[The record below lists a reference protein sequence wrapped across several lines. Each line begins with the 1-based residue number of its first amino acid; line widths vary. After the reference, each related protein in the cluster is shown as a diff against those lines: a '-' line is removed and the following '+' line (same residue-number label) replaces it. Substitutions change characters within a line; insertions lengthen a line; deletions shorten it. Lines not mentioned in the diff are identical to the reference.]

1 MSNKRLISLDV
12 LRGITVAGMI
22 LVNDG
27 YGESFSTLRHSTW
40 NGMTPCD
47 LVFPFFL
54 FIMGISTY
62 LSLRKYA
69 FKANKTVIGKIFK
82 RTILIFL
89 IGLAINWFDKA
100 IGGDWLPWQTIRIMG
115 VMQRIALCYCA
126 VSLIALTVNHKYLLH
141 VAFGLLIIYTLILLY
156 GNGYAQD
163 ASNIAARIDN
173 AIFGYDHLYHKSPV
187 DPEGLLGTIS
197 AIAHTLLGFFACKM
211 MMEAKDTQEK
221 VLRFLLFGGILII
234 AGYLLTFGLP
244 LNKRIWSPSYVL
256 VTCGL
261 CSLLQG
267 IIMYLLDLRQHK
279 QNALTTFFLIF
290 GINPLFLYVLSEV
303 MAIVFG
309 HFGISTM
316 IYDPIHAVITDNC
329 WASCCYAIVFTLI
342 CGAFGYPLY
351 KKKIYI
357 KI

>member
-126 VSLIALTVNHKYLLH
+126 VSLIALIVNHKYLLH
-141 VAFGLLIIYTLILLY
+141 VAFALLIIYTLILLY

-173 AIFGYDHLYHKSPV
+173 AVFGYDHLYHKSPV

-211 MMEAKDTQEK
+211 MMEAKDTKEK
-221 VLRFLLFGGILII
+221 VLGFLLRWHIDHRWLSAYLRSSTEQKDMVTQLCVGNMWFMFPL
-234 AGYLLTFGLP
+234 AGDHHVSVGSQTAQTKCADNLLPHLRHQPAVP
-244 LNKRIWSPSYVL
+244 LCI
-256 VTCGL
+256 
-261 CSLLQG
+261 
-267 IIMYLLDLRQHK
+267 
-279 QNALTTFFLIF
+279 
-290 GINPLFLYVLSEV
+290 E
-303 MAIVFG
+303 
-309 HFGISTM
+309 
-316 IYDPIHAVITDNC
+316 
-329 WASCCYAIVFTLI
+329 
-342 CGAFGYPLY
+342 
-351 KKKIYI
+351 
-357 KI
+357 

>member
-1 MSNKRLISLDV
+1 MPNKRLISLDV

-69 FKANKTVIGKIFK
+69 FKTDKTVIGKIFK

-126 VSLIALTVNHKYLLH
+126 VSLIALIVNHKYLLH
-141 VAFGLLIIYTLILLY
+141 VAFALLIIYTLILLY

-173 AIFGYDHLYHKSPV
+173 AVFGYDHLYHKSPV

-267 IIMYLLDLRQHK
+267 IIMYLLDLRQRK

-342 CGAFGYPLY
+342 CGTFGYPLY